1 MSLSLTDPQG
11 RRFRIVHGWG
21 TGPCKSKN
29 LYRSHPEAEAFV
41 ERLSSEQLSDIVR
54 CFFGGSDH
62 RPRHLR
68 ETPVNQT
75 ATCRQP
81 VPTKA
86 HTAADRIAA
95 AICNAHL
102 VVQPDTRLQ
111 PVDDPRSKL
120 RMEIRQTLSAIL
132 LDERQEAARHQALLD
147 QESAINKGLI
157 YTGAAMTGLRDAAWG
172 LLCWAKEVSDLVNPA
187 VRLQHRFTALTTAAA
202 ADSDKLQVFADTLR
216 REEWREVVEVI
227 GFDPSKITDEHMAQ
241 AMDAMD
247 LVMSDASLR
256 QSLKT
261 FSWDYIKAQHAVE
274 LTNAGGAAVFEIA
287 LTAILAALTGG
298 VGAVASIASKAR
310 HVTKF
315 KKLGEL
321 LVDFAK
327 ASKKLAA
334 HAKARAK
341 QAAQTVAKNFDDLKT
356 DMPAVDRK
364 GERPKGVKSLP
375 KPGPTFREFC
385 DSVPEFAGGGKLAE
399 EAFEL
404 FNKQD
409 WSNLEKLFNENN
421 LNGGWPPNGGAVYTE
436 NVTLPVNAK
445 IDRYGGKID
454 PNTNDLIDTGSYF
467 ADLAED
473 FDKRALPDGVKKSP
487 LTQYKVL
494 KPIPDTKSG
503 PAIPWFGKKGLGTQ
517 YKTKKSVDF
526 LLKKGYLEK
535 I

>member
-68 ETPVNQT
+68 ETPVNRT

-241 AMDAMD
+241 AMDALD

-298 VGAVASIASKAR
+298 IGAVASIASKAR

-364 GERPKGVKSLP
+364 GERPKGEKVKSLTDRELAAKKGTSPTIVKARKKVAYDFYVKQGMP
-375 KPGPTFREFC
+375 KHKISSHLAGIDFDKPVEISNINVNTTVHQYQSPGNPQ
-385 DSVPEFAGGGKLAE
+385 GGYYAPPGSKATNLGISEYA
-399 EAFEL
+399 L
-404 FNKQD
+404 DRGTNTIVKKQV
-409 WSNLEKLFNENN
+409 N
-421 LNGGWPPNGGAVYTE
+421 VYTTNQ
-436 NVTLPVNAK
+436 NVEVLKSTAAK
-445 IDRYGGKID
+445 IDDDWSIPNKVISTKGG
-454 PNTNDLIDTGSYF
+454 
-467 ADLAED
+467 A
-473 FDKRALPDGVKKSP
+473 
-487 LTQYKVL
+487 TQYFTFEG
-494 KPIPDTKSG
+494 TK
-503 PAIPWFGKKGLGTQ
+503 F
-517 YKTKKSVDF
+517 TK
-526 LLKKGYLEK
+526 